1 MKSRQKHDRFQY
13 SVENVI
19 DKPYNWTQMT
29 RLMGYMKP
37 YLGKWLPFAILSL
50 AVVTLVR
57 LGVPFLISIAIDE
70 AIQKKNLMDLFEVAG
85 MIMGL
90 YVLGWM
96 ESALR
101 IRWTNQL
108 GHSVIYDLRQELFT
122 HIQRLSHRF
131 FDKRSAG
138 SILVRITNDINSLQ
152 DLFTNGV
159 VNIFID
165 IVMLIGIL
173 VMLFVLSP
181 TLTFGIMIVL
191 PLMFLISIQLR
202 KKIRLA
208 WQTVRLKQ
216 SKINSH
222 LNESIQG
229 IRVTQSFTQE
239 QENLAFFERM
249 NMDNFEAWRT
259 ATQRSAT
266 FRPIVDMAGA
276 IGTAILIWLG
286 ATLIQADTISIGV
299 FVAFAYYL
307 GNFWE
312 PISRLGQ
319 VYNQLLMA
327 MASSERIF
335 EFLDEKPSVPEQQEA
350 VELTDIQGSIAL
362 EDVQFSYDGQRDV
375 LHHIDLKIKAGET
388 IALVGHTGS
397 GKTSIVNLIC
407 RFYDPTGGRVK
418 IDGVDL
424 TKVRLE
430 TLRSQVSIVLQDTF
444 IFSGSIMDNIR
455 FGRPDAT
462 EEEVIQAAC
471 AIGADFFI
479 SRLPNGYH
487 TEVEER
493 GNVLSQ
499 GERQLLSFARALLAN
514 PKILILDEATASI
527 DTETEVKVQQALK
540 RLLKGRTAIVIAH
553 RLSTIREVDT
563 IVVLDHGTIIEQ
575 GNHTSLMDRR
585 GVYYDLVLSQFRVL
599 GT

>member
-70 AIQKKNLMDLFEVAG
+70 AIQKKNLMDLFQVAG

-350 VELTDIQGSIAL
+350 VEVTDIQGSIAL

-375 LHHIDLKIKAGET
+375 LQHIDLKIKAGET

-407 RFYDPTGGRVK
+407 RFYDPTCGRVK

-424 TKVRLE
+424 TQVRLE

-455 FGRPDAT
+455 FGRPDAMD
-462 EEEVIQAAC
+462 EEVIQAAC

>member
-350 VELTDIQGSIAL
+350 VELTDIQGSIVL

-424 TKVRLE
+424 TQVRLE

-462 EEEVIQAAC
+462 DEEVIQAAC

>member
-286 ATLIQADTISIGV
+286 ATLIQADAISIGV

-350 VELTDIQGSIAL
+350 VELTDIQGSIVL

-375 LHHIDLKIKAGET
+375 LHHIDLEIKAGET

-407 RFYDPTGGRVK
+407 RFYDPTNGRVK

-424 TKVRLE
+424 TQIRLE

-462 EEEVIQAAC
+462 DEEVIQAAC

>member
-350 VELTDIQGSIAL
+350 VELTDIQGSIVL

-462 EEEVIQAAC
+462 DEEVIQAAC

>member
-286 ATLIQADTISIGV
+286 ATLIQADAISIGV

-350 VELTDIQGSIAL
+350 VELTDIQGSIVL

-375 LHHIDLKIKAGET
+375 LHHIDLEIKAGET

-407 RFYDPTGGRVK
+407 RFYDPTNGRVK

-424 TKVRLE
+424 TQVRLE

-462 EEEVIQAAC
+462 DEEVIQAAC

>member
-70 AIQKKNLMDLFEVAG
+70 AIQKKNLMDLFEVAV

-259 ATQRSAT
+259 AIQRSAT

-350 VELTDIQGSIAL
+350 VELTDIQGSIVL

-424 TKVRLE
+424 TQVRLE

-462 EEEVIQAAC
+462 DEEVIQAAC